1 MLPTITTPT
10 LLITG
15 ALDPKFCAIAT
26 RMAELMPH
34 ARHAIVPDAGHA
46 VHLEQPAA
54 VAELVSAFLA

>member
-1 MLPTITTPT
+1 
-10 LLITG
+10 LITG